1 MDFKAGQM
9 IVILTGYD
17 DIEIFGNITGNGA
30 GMLTV
35 KVKAAGLV
43 KSGWEVSCLVFDETE
58 IYEFYSKVISVDGTG
73 IALEEPLIEDT
84 NIVEKRR
91 FNRVD
96 CNIGFVARLML
107 LNNVSMEKLNK
118 SFMGRIKNIS
128 AGGMLAET
136 NLCLPKDT
144 IFTFKLKI
152 NNFMD
157 CIARVRR
164 ISEVSGEKMYEMGC
178 EFINMKVEN
187 IKEVSVFA
195 FKEQLKRKKTEFHE
209 SMYR

>member
-1 MDFKAGQM
+1 MDFKTGQM
-9 IVILTGYD
+9 VVILTAYD
-17 DIEIFGNITGNGA
+17 NIEIFGNITGNGA
-30 GMLTV
+30 GLLTV
-35 KVKAAGLV
+35 KVKAAGLLKV
-43 KSGWEVSCLVFDETE
+43 GWEVSCLVFEETE
-58 IYEFYSKVISVDGTG
+58 IYEFYSKVISAEGTD
-73 IALEEPLIEDT
+73 IALEEPHIDDM
-84 NIVEKRR
+84 NIIEKRR

-96 CNIGFVARLML
+96 CNIGFVARLMF
-107 LNNVSMEKLNK
+107 LNDVSVGKLNK

-152 NNFMD
+152 NNFID

-164 ISEVSGEKMYEMGC
+164 ISEVPREKMYEMGC

-187 IKEVSVFA
+187 IKEVSMFA
-195 FKEQLKRKKTEFHE
+195 FKEQLKRKRTELHE

>member
-1 MDFKAGQM
+1 MDFKTGQM
-9 IVILTGYD
+9 IVILTAYND
-17 DIEIFGNITGNGA
+17 MEILGNITGNGA
-30 GMLTV
+30 GMITV
-35 KVKAAGLV
+35 RVKAAGLL
-43 KSGWEVSCLVFDETE
+43 KAGWEVSCLVFDETE
-58 IYEFYSKVISVDGTG
+58 IYEFYSRIISAEDNN
-73 IALEEPLIEDT
+73 IALEEPNIDDT

-91 FNRVD
+91 FGRVD
-96 CNIGFVARLML
+96 CNIGFVARLMF
-107 LNNVSMEKLNK
+107 LNDVSVEKLNK

-136 NLCLPKDT
+136 NLCLPKGT

-164 ISEVSGEKMYEMGC
+164 VSEVPGEKMYEMGC
-178 EFINMKVEN
+178 EFISMKLEN
-187 IKEVSVFA
+187 IKEVSMFT
-195 FKEQLKRKKTEFHE
+195 FKEQLKRKRTELHK